1 MSKRRGF
8 DIDFPSTQDG
18 VYTGGGRRT
27 SAPAPAPKP
36 EARRGPMAAAISENA
51 DALRERAE
59 AERAIREENDRLAHE
74 HVRLKRAGLIT
85 DLIAIDA
92 IRTEKLT
99 RDRGTGADPD
109 IAELKASIRAIGLS
123 NPIQVEPVGDGYEL
137 VQGFRRL
144 RAYRELFAETG
155 DEAFARIPAGL
166 VATGEALEGLYRRMV
181 DENLVRRDI
190 SFAEMAVLA
199 MRYAEDPGTASADV
213 ASAVEVL
220 FASAG
225 RQKRSY
231 IRHFAGLVE
240 TLGDVLQ
247 HPEAIS
253 RNLGLDVAKRMSAER
268 GFEARLRKALSEQ
281 GERSADY
288 EVAVLQDALK
298 TTQSAPAPRSPS
310 GKNAAAKT
318 TLRCTVPAGTVRCA
332 ARDGK
337 VELQMERDFSSID
350 RHRLEAAVAAFMA
363 ALDD

>member
-8 DIDFPSTQDG
+8 DIDFPSTPDG
-18 VYTGGGRRT
+18 TYTGGRVTEG
-27 SAPAPAPKP
+27 
-36 EARRGPMAAAISENA
+36 RRGPMAAAISENA

-85 DLIAIDA
+85 DLVPLDA
-92 IRTEKLT
+92 IRSDKLT
-99 RDRGTGADPD
+99 RDRSAAGDPE
-109 IAELKASIRAIGLS
+109 IEELKASIRAIGLS
-123 NPIQVEPVGDGYEL
+123 NPIRVEPVGDGYEL

-144 RAYRELFAETG
+144 RAYRELLAETG

-190 SFAEMAVLA
+190 SFAEMATLA
-199 MRYAEDPGTASADV
+199 MRYAEDPGTGAEDV
-213 ASAVEVL
+213 AGAVDVL

-231 IRHFAGLVE
+231 IRHFATLLDA
-240 TLGDVLQ
+240 LGDVLT

-253 RNLGLDVAKRMSAER
+253 RNMGLEVVRRLGADD
-268 GFEARLRKALSEQ
+268 GFEARLRASLDGQ
-281 GERSADY
+281 GEVSADY
-288 EVAVLQDALK
+288 EIAAIQEALK
-298 TTQSAPAPRSPS
+298 ARPAAPVRRDT
-310 GKNAAAKT
+310 GTRNAAAKT

-363 ALDD
+363 ALDG